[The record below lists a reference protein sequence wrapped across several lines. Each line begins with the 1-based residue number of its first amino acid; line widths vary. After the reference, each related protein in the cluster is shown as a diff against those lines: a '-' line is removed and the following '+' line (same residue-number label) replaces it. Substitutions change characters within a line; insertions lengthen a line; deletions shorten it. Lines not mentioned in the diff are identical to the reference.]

1 MFLVRPGLI
10 LFKDDLLVLK
20 ELPPH
25 DHHLIVLLIL
35 LIMAVSSTLLNEVG
49 SPNYFYIFQVCNLS
63 IYLFIGEHLKKYFK
77 KRGLMMSILVI
88 YVIIAF
94 FVLKTGYNVPA
105 VARDFRCTPV
115 QYPLYL
121 IMSVSGCVS
130 MLQISMWINKNPVLE
145 SIGRGSLIVFILEFF
160 SSSFYEYIQRVIS
173 RSWKLC
179 LRTSSSSSFYDSN
192 GRSFLFACE
201 LGSEQRIS
209 EVDLRKIL
217 RATQC

>member
-1 MFLVRPGLI
+1 MIYWCLRNCPL
-10 LFKDDLLVLK
+10 
-20 ELPPH
+20 H

-49 SPNYFYIFQVCNLS
+49 SPNYFYILQVCNLS

-145 SIGRGSLIVFILEFF
+145 SIGRGSLIVFIFQSFF
-160 SSSFYEYIQRVIS
+160 LVHFMNIYKE
-173 RSWKLC
+173 
-179 LRTSSSSSFYDSN
+179 
-192 GRSFLFACE
+192 SFLAHGSFASVLLLLSTIVMDVLSCLLVNWVLNRE
-201 LGSEQRIS
+201 YLKWTLG
-209 EVDLRKIL
+209 KF
-217 RATQC
+217 